1 MFRVLKHWLMAV
13 IVIMILVAS
22 FGFKTEVLV
31 SRINDIYHYIVKQK
45 QYVFDGFKD
54 PNTYTDVS
62 SKISDLEKTV
72 SVITD
77 LPGATSTKTVI
88 STTTMPKSP
97 AVGKLVAV
105 STTTVPEVKKTVAP
119 KVTTTVKPAIAPP
132 PIFSFPTSTAPITIV
147 EDSNGGPGQDSLI
160 LTLTNKE
167 RSRQSLSALKS
178 NYLLDEIATL
188 RLEDLFDNQ
197 YFEHESPDGKDAT
210 SLAKKVGYDYL
221 LIGENLAL
229 GNFVGDQAIVQA
241 WMESPGHRANIV
253 NSKYTEL
260 GVAERNG
267 QFNGKNVTIAVQI
280 FGEPSNVCAKPNPK
294 TKELISTSTATI
306 TKMQAE
312 AKKMYDALNTI
323 KSDPNLDRTYYN
335 QKVQEYNY
343 FAKQVNDAVVT
354 LKSIVDQYNLAVN
367 QYNSCI

>member
-22 FGFKTEVLV
+22 FGFKTDVLV
-31 SRINDIYHYIVKQK
+31 SRIKDIYQYTLKQK

-54 PNTYTDVS
+54 PNTYADVS
-62 SKISDLEKTV
+62 SKINDLEKTV
-72 SVITD
+72 TAISD
-77 LPGATSTKTVI
+77 LTGATSTVT
-88 STTTMPKSP
+88 STPKVSS
-97 AVGKLVAV
+97 GKLVVV
-105 STTTVPEVKKTVAP
+105 STTTVPDVKKTVTP
-119 KVTTTVKPAIAPP
+119 KVVSTVKPVIAPP
-132 PIFSFPTSTAPITIV
+132 PVFSFPTSTPSITIV
-147 EDSNGGPGQDSLI
+147 DDSNGGPGQNSTI

-167 RSRQSLSALKS
+167 RSRESLSVLKS
-178 NYLLDEIATL
+178 NYLLDKIADL

-197 YFEHESPDGKDAT
+197 YFEHESPDGKDVS
-210 SLAKKVGYDYL
+210 SLAKVVGYDYL

-229 GNFVGDQAIVQA
+229 GNFAGDQGIVEA

-253 NSKYTEL
+253 NPKYTEL
-260 GVAERNG
+260 GVAKRNG

-280 FGEPSNVCAKPNPK
+280 FGEPSNVCAKPNPA
-294 TKELISTSTATI
+294 TKELISNSTATI
-306 TKMQAE
+306 TKMQTE
-312 AKKMYDALNTI
+312 AKKMYDALNAI
-323 KSDPNLDRTYYN
+323 KSDPNLDRSYYN